1 MADSVFDQFKIW
13 FFPSIVSILGM
24 MIWSDV
30 NEIKADVKVL
40 MAQSNIDKTR
50 IDNLERQVYK
60 STARSTEQPYKL
72 PNQVNMHEVLAIIN
86 KNDLTPKEYETF
98 N

>member
-1 MADSVFDQFKIW
+1 MADSVFNQFKIW
-13 FFPSIVSILGM
+13 FFPGVVSILGM

-30 NEIKADVKVL
+30 SEIKADVKVL

-50 IDNLERQVYK
+50 IDNLERVVYK
-60 STARSTEQPYKL
+60 STVSSTQPPYKL
-72 PNQVNMHEVLAIIN
+72 PNQVKMYEMMAIIN